1 MSKAEK
7 LIAKGRT
14 LESKGKLDKALDVF
28 REATKLDPIDPEA
41 WQARGELAAK
51 IGAPREAAESLF
63 RVSDMYA
70 RAGMPR
76 EALRLIV
83 RVLELDPQHDGAKR
97 FRRMLESKSGER
109 EAVEPPADVD
119 LPQVA
124 NGTRPQAVV
133 VEQVVHRPQAV
144 IVEEEPPARAATPVP
159 VTLARGS
166 SEADVPRTI
175 EMDADEPDP
184 MDLFAA
190 PASARAPAGD
200 SGPVVEIEAAP
211 APVAVLDLPS
221 SSGIRAVLD
230 GGVVTEFA
238 IGRNTA
244 EMALESSI
252 SLADHLPSEARG
264 GGQSEISLDDEP
276 KLDVVHAVA
285 SAIGSSP
292 LLSELDSDLVKHLID
307 AGTLTRRPAGEAVFK
322 QGDVG
327 TSLFLILAGEV
338 AVVRD
343 VPSEVPREL
352 ARLRAGAF
360 FGEMAL
366 ITNSPR
372 SATVRVLQAADLLEV
387 SRRAMRQMIEKEP
400 RVLKLLMRFF
410 RARLVGTLLQ
420 TSPVFEPFS
429 REDRKK
435 LVAAFRLRELGAG
448 HAVFEEG
455 SRAEGLFV
463 LLAGRLEVLKG
474 LDKVLGQ
481 LSPGDVFGEMSL
493 LDASMAMAT
502 VRAKTRSWV
511 LLLPRNVFED
521 LAARYPQIRGQ
532 LRALADTRRARN
544 ERELHTPTPSGHLE
558 GRVEPV

>member
-7 LIAKGRT
+7 LVAKGRT
-14 LESKGKLDKALDVF
+14 LEQKGKLDKALDVF

-41 WQARGELAAK
+41 WQARGELAAR

-76 EALRLIV
+76 EALKLIL
-83 RVLELDPQHDGAKR
+83 RVLELDPQHEGARR
-97 FRRMLESKSGER
+97 FRRMLESRSGER
-109 EAVEPPADVD
+109 DVVPAPAAPP
-119 LPQVA
+119 
-124 NGTRPQAVV
+124 
-133 VEQVVHRPQAV
+133 RPQAV
-144 IVEEEPPARAATPVP
+144 IVEDVAEVAVEPVP
-159 VTLARGS
+159 EPVPEAAPVAVPAPVPHPFARGS
-166 SEADVPRTI
+166 SESDALAPTI
-175 EMDADEPDP
+175 EMVAGEPEP
-184 MDLFAA
+184 EEIFVPASSAPSPNPYVLESLAA
-190 PASARAPAGD
+190 PVETGNLPLASAIRSAVDAG
-200 SGPVVEIEAAP
+200 
-211 APVAVLDLPS
+211 
-221 SSGIRAVLD
+221 
-230 GGVVTEFA
+230 GGVVSEFI
-238 IGRNTA
+238 IGRATG
-244 EMALESSI
+244 EMALESTI
-252 SLADHLPSEARG
+252 SLQDHLPSEARG
-264 GGQSEISLDDEP
+264 TGQAEISLDDEP

-307 AGTLTRRPAGEAVFK
+307 AGTLTRRPAGESVCR

-327 TSLFLILAGEV
+327 TSLVLILAGEV
-338 AVVRD
+338 AVVR
-343 VPSEVPREL
+343 EVAGETPREL

-366 ITNSPR
+366 ITNQPR
-372 SATVRVLQAADLLEV
+372 TATVRVLKSADLLEV
-387 SRRAMRQMIEKEP
+387 SRRAVRAMIDKEP

-420 TSPVFEPFS
+420 TSPVFEPFN

-455 SRAEGLFV
+455 SKAEGLFV
-463 LLAGRLEVLKG
+463 LLAGKLEVLKG

-481 LSPGDVFGEMSL
+481 LLPGDVFGEMSL
-493 LDASMAMAT
+493 LDQSAAMAT

-511 LLLPRNVFED
+511 LLLPRHGFED

-532 LRALADTRRARN
+532 LRALAETRRARN
-544 ERELHTPTPSGHLE
+544 ERELPNGSHRE